1 MDFKTTLQQSG
12 LIAIL
17 RGLRPEQAQ
26 EIGERLYSAG
36 FRLIEVPLNSP
47 EPLESLRIMREALPD
62 DCLLGA
68 GTVMTTDQVDAV
80 KEAGGQLIVMP
91 HSDPQVI
98 KRAKALGM
106 VCTPGV
112 ATPTEAF
119 AALKVGADALKL
131 FPAEQIS
138 PAIVKAWRAVVPA
151 DIAMLPVGGITP
163 ENMQEYLNNGA
174 NGFGLGSSLWKAGM
188 TPVQVYEHAT
198 RFMDAWHHRSQ

>member
-80 KEAGGQLIVMP
+80 KRRE
-91 HSDPQVI
+91 
-98 KRAKALGM
+98 
-106 VCTPGV
+106 
-112 ATPTEAF
+112 
-119 AALKVGADALKL
+119 
-131 FPAEQIS
+131 
-138 PAIVKAWRAVVPA
+138 
-151 DIAMLPVGGITP
+151 
-163 ENMQEYLNNGA
+163 
-174 NGFGLGSSLWKAGM
+174 GSLS
-188 TPVQVYEHAT
+188 
-198 RFMDAWHHRSQ
+198 